1 MSLPFP
7 TKRLLLI
14 AICCVINVNSS
25 RDCASRFGR
34 LSTLDFAV
42 ITNKVPATS
51 FNRIRGGG
59 NKQIKCDSNPMIAAK
74 TAVSVGL
81 ETAGL
86 LGAIKLSE
94 VVSPKISKLLDNLFG
109 LPTLQWLAIVSV
121 IFSSSTIKSLVEG
134 SVGAATNQVLRPDV
148 VPGDPS
154 WYASLKKP
162 WFNPPGWV
170 FPIMWLLVSKPTQL
184 IAVSKIL
191 RSSPTPYWPALT
203 IYCAHLALG
212 DAWNEVFFGCQRVG
226 LGAIVI
232 SIFFG
237 FLLTSA
243 KLFSE
248 LDPSAGAF
256 LLPTCGWVTVATALN
271 LSIYFQNKNE

>member
-1 MSLPFP
+1 
-7 TKRLLLI
+7 
-14 AICCVINVNSS
+14 
-25 RDCASRFGR
+25 
-34 LSTLDFAV
+34 
-42 ITNKVPATS
+42 
-51 FNRIRGGG
+51 
-59 NKQIKCDSNPMIAAK
+59 MIAAK

-94 VVSPKISKLLDNLFG
+94 VASPKICKLLDNLFG
-109 LPTLQWLAIVSV
+109 LPPLQWLAIVFV

-243 KLFSE
+243 KIFSE
-248 LDPSAGAF
+248 LDPSAGTF